1 MSEKKHNH
9 FDSPNTNKMQAVV
22 IDHKTTIY
30 IALDADP
37 DEARQRFL
45 YRTNPKKEILS

>member
-1 MSEKKHNH
+1 MNDKKHTH

-30 IALDADP
+30 ISLDADP
-37 DEARQRFL
+37 DKARQRFL
-45 YRTNPKKEILS
+45 FRTNPKKEVFS

>member
-1 MSEKKHNH
+1 MSEKKHTH
-9 FDSPNTNKMQAVV
+9 IDSPNTNKMQAVV

-37 DEARQRFL
+37 EEAKQRFL
-45 YRTNPKKEILS
+45 FRTTAKKVILS

>member
-1 MSEKKHNH
+1 MNDKKHSH
-9 FDSPNTNKMQAVV
+9 FDSPDTNKMQAVV

-30 IALDADP
+30 ISLKADP

-45 YRTNPKKEILS
+45 CRSNTKKVVFT